1 MSSKKQELKVQ
12 IRLTGKTGEIDGIM
26 EIVVGMFM
34 MTNIL
39 LSVDKSVTDNDRG
52 TSKIY
57 LDFILRPPPLGNQ
70 GEGDLPPYTGDNP

>member
-1 MSSKKQELKVQ
+1 MANKLKTIQVQ
-12 IRLTGKTGEIDGIM
+12 VRLTGNTGEIDGVM

-39 LSVDKSVTDNDRG
+39 LDVNKYVTNDDKG

-57 LDFILRPPPLGNQ
+57 LDFTLLPPPLGNL
-70 GEGDLPPYTGDNP
+70 GEEDLPAYTGDNP